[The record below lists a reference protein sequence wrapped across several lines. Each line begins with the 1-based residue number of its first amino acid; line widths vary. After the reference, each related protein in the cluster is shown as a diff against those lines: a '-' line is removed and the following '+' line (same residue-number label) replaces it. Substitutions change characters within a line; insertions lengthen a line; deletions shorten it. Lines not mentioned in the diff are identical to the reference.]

1 MYNYVYVCYMYIH
14 IYVYVICTYVTL
26 CELVYSSLILF
37 TQVLSL
43 RTYVRIAI
51 IVIRET
57 RLPLQR
63 MDESL
68 LKASGAAPVSA
79 VLKGV

>member
-1 MYNYVYVCYMYIH
+1 MLYVYTYIRIRYM
-14 IYVYVICTYVTL
+14 YVTL

-43 RTYVRIAI
+43 HTYVRIAI